1 MDSQFNNQ
9 QSRNVKSAKPV
20 NKGVIITVIILA
32 LVLITAVNSTVVIPA
47 GHTGVVVTLGSVS
60 DFVLQEGFH
69 VKAPFFQDIVQ
80 MDNRIVK
87 LEVQTEA
94 FSKDLQTVS
103 TNLAVNYRVDKSKSY
118 SIYKNVG
125 SSYED
130 VLVAPAVNEVLKSIV
145 SKYTAEESITNRAAI
160 SIELLEELNVKLNEV
175 GIYIEDINIIDFDFS
190 EAYVGAI
197 EAKQVAEQDLLR
209 TKTEQEQQIV
219 IARAEAEKVK
229 IAAEAEA
236 QQRIIAAKAEAES
249 IAAIAQAQAEANK
262 LIAGSL
268 TSDVIDYAAVKAWDG
283 RLPNVTG
290 GATPMVSIDKFIEP
304 EDNLS
309 LTE

>member
-1 MDSQFNNQ
+1 MDSQYTSQ
-9 QSRNVKSAKPV
+9 PPKKVKSAKPV
-20 NKGVIITVIILA
+20 NKGLVVTIVILA
-32 LVLITAVNSTVVIPA
+32 IIALVALNSIVIVPP

-60 DFVLQEGFH
+60 DYVLQEGFH
-69 VKAPFFQDIVQ
+69 FKIPFVQSIVQ

-125 SSYED
+125 ASYED

-145 SKYTAEESITNRAAI
+145 SRYTAEESITNRAII
-160 SIELLEELNVKLNEV
+160 SVELLGELNVKLNEV

-190 EAYVGAI
+190 DAYVSAI

-209 TKTEQEQQIV
+209 TKTEQEQAIV
-219 IARAEAEKVK
+219 IAEAEAEKIR
-229 IAAEAEA
+229 IAAEAQA
-236 QQRIIAAKAEAES
+236 QQRVIAAQAEAES
-249 IAAIAQAQAEANK
+249 IQAIAQAQAEANR
-262 LIAGSL
+262 LLAESL
-268 TSDVIDYAAVKAWDG
+268 TDEVIEYTAIEAWNG
-283 RLPNVTG
+283 TLPAVTG
-290 GATPMVSIDKFIEP
+290 GATPFIDVQSVVENVP
-304 EDNLS
+304 D
-309 LTE
+309 TAQ

>member
-1 MDSQFNNQ
+1 MDAQYTNQ
-9 QSRNVKSAKPV
+9 PPKKVKSAKPV
-20 NKGVIITVIILA
+20 KKGWIVAGVVA
-32 LVLITAVNSTVVIPA
+32 LLLLFVGFNAVVVVPA

-60 DFVLQEGFH
+60 EYVLQEGFH
-69 VKAPFFQDIVQ
+69 LKIPFVQEIVQ

-103 TNLAVNYRVDKSKSY
+103 TSLAVNYRVDKSKSY

-125 SSYED
+125 ASYED

-145 SKYTAEESITNRAAI
+145 SMYTAEESITTRAAI
-160 SIELLEELNVKLNEV
+160 SVSLLEELNVKLNEV

-190 EAYVGAI
+190 DAYVSAI

-219 IARAEAEKVK
+219 IAQAEAEKVR
-229 IAAEAEA
+229 IAAEAQA
-236 QQRIIAAKAEAES
+236 QQRVIAAQAEAES
-249 IAAIAQAQAEANK
+249 ITAIAQAKAQANQLLSE
-262 LIAGSL
+262 SL
-268 TSDVIDYAAVKAWDG
+268 TDDVIDYAAIEAWDG
-283 RLPNVTG
+283 KLPSVTG
-290 GATPMVSIDKFIEP
+290 GATPFVNID
-304 EDNLS
+304 DDRQAS
-309 LTE
+309 QQTSQQ